1 MRVIIRFSVNGETD
15 SKLRNKLN
23 SKLAANGITLQRA
36 TGTYE
41 NRSNSVDEHMLA
53 TALADFWVEA
63 NLHRQHN
70 VGPGTIDHFWMYIDH
85 QKLQQKKPKAKKKT
99 MGKK

>member
-1 MRVIIRFSVNGETD
+1 
-15 SKLRNKLN
+15 
-23 SKLAANGITLQRA
+23 
-36 TGTYE
+36 
-41 NRSNSVDEHMLA
+41 MLA